1 MAADLVLYC
10 TGYLKS
16 YEYLEGDMR
25 ARLDLQKDGLYLY
38 RNVLPYAVPHLAFVG
53 SEVRQGESAIDQST
67 SMVQPRT
74 LHGERCSGFRDV
86 PAIQLGHVIA
96 GLAAWRPRRPLPC

>member
-53 SEVRQGESAIDQST
+53 SEVRRGASA
-67 SMVQPRT
+67 
-74 LHGERCSGFRDV
+74 RD
-86 PAIQLGHVIA
+86 
-96 GLAAWRPRRPLPC
+96 